1 MKKEILDQLK
11 TSVGYMEACIQT
23 CNYAVGLSS
32 NDIQKIKADIAR
44 TQELIGKIEAQEV
57 SILTG
62 PELTRMKDE
71 AYEKGA
77 IDEYKAGL

>member
-11 TSVGYMEACIQT
+11 TSVGYMEACLQT

-32 NDIQKIKADIAR
+32 NEIQNVKAEIER

-57 SILTG
+57 FILTG
-62 PELTRMKDE
+62 PELASMKEE
-71 AYEKGA
+71 AYEKSA